1 MLSVKCFQK
10 WAVSS
15 ILLLCMASSYLP
27 KEDNQMKITIISI
40 FAKPPEDKTLLKI
53 NMFYILFQIQYLS
66 ENWIETQEPP

>member
-1 MLSVKCFQK
+1 
-10 WAVSS
+10 
-15 ILLLCMASSYLP
+15 MASSYLP